1 MTKLFSI
8 LTLLSLMLVASAEQK
23 TVDQLKAEAEHAE
36 PGQQGRLYAEIAEK
50 LVAVAD
56 KQFTDAES
64 VKGHATVQEI
74 LQYATK
80 AHDLAIETRKKM
92 KETEKS
98 LRECHRRLENMKR
111 TLAAE
116 DRPRVEAVEKELE
129 DLRKKC
135 LNLCSPRPR
144 RRTTNENRN
153 QNIRSI
159 AVAER
164 RRVRKKA

>member
-1 MTKLFSI
+1 MRKAFPIVIVL
-8 LTLLSLMLVASAEQK
+8 LLALAAAAAEKTLE
-23 TVDQLKAEAEHAE
+23 QLKAEAEHADS
-36 PGQQGRLYAEIAEK
+36 GQQGRLYAEIADR

-80 AHDLAIETRKKM
+80 AHDLAIQTRKKM

-98 LRECHRRLENMKR
+98 LRQCKRRLENMRR

-116 DRPRVEAVEKELE
+116 DRPKVEAVEKQVDKLTEEVLE
-129 DLRKKC
+129 SMFAPSKKDRK
-135 LNLCSPRPR
+135 
-144 RRTTNENRN
+144 
-153 QNIRSI
+153 
-159 AVAER
+159 
-164 RRVRKKA
+164 

>member
-1 MTKLFSI
+1 MRRTFPIII
-8 LTLLSLMLVASAEQK
+8 LLLLALAARAEEK
-23 TVDQLKAEAEHAE
+23 TVEQLKAEAEHAE
-36 PGQQGRLYAEIAEK
+36 PGQRGRLYAEIAEK

-64 VKGHATVQEI
+64 IKGHATVQEI

-116 DRPRVEAVEKELE
+116 DRPTVEGVEKQLE
-129 DLRKKC
+129 KLTEEVLESMFAPPKK
-135 LNLCSPRPR
+135 
-144 RRTTNENRN
+144 E
-153 QNIRSI
+153 
-159 AVAER
+159 
-164 RRVRKKA
+164 KK

>member
-1 MTKLFSI
+1 MSKFFSMLILFS
-8 LTLLSLMLVASAEQK
+8 LTLAANAEQK

-50 LVAVAD
+50 LVTVAD

-116 DRPRVEAVEKELE
+116 DRPRVETVEKQLEELTQDVLE
-129 DLRKKC
+129 SMFARPEKKK
-135 LNLCSPRPR
+135 
-144 RRTTNENRN
+144 E
-153 QNIRSI
+153 Q
-159 AVAER
+159 
-164 RRVRKKA
+164 K

>member
-1 MTKLFSI
+1 LI
-8 LTLLSLMLVASAEQK
+8 ALLLALAAIAAEK
-23 TVDQLKAEAEHAE
+23 TVEQLKAEADHAE
-36 PGQQGRLYAEIAEK
+36 PGQQARLYAELADR

-98 LRECHRRLENMKR
+98 LRQCKRRLENMRR

-116 DRPRVEAVEKELE
+116 DRPKVEAVEKQVDKLTEEVLE
-129 DLRKKC
+129 SMFAPPKKDRK
-135 LNLCSPRPR
+135 
-144 RRTTNENRN
+144 
-153 QNIRSI
+153 
-159 AVAER
+159 
-164 RRVRKKA
+164 

>member
-1 MTKLFSI
+1 MRRTFPIVI
-8 LTLLSLMLVASAEQK
+8 LLLLGLTAAAEEK
-23 TVDQLKAEAEHAE
+23 TVEQLKAEAEHAE

-56 KQFTDAES
+56 KHFTDAES

-98 LRECHRRLENMKR
+98 LRECRRRLENMRR

-116 DRPRVEAVEKELE
+116 DRPSVEAVEKQLE
-129 DLRKKC
+129 KLTEEVLESMFAPPKK
-135 LNLCSPRPR
+135 
-144 RRTTNENRN
+144 E
-153 QNIRSI
+153 
-159 AVAER
+159 
-164 RRVRKKA
+164 KK

>member
-1 MTKLFSI
+1 MMPKLFSI
-8 LTLLSLMLVASAEQK
+8 IILLAYTLAASAEQK
-23 TVDQLKAEAEHAE
+23 TVDQLKTEAEHAS
-36 PGQQGRLYAEIAEK
+36 PDQQARLYAEIADR
-50 LVAVAD
+50 LVPVAD

-116 DRPRVEAVEKELE
+116 DRPRVEAVEKQLAKLTEDVLE
-129 DLRKKC
+129 SMFARPEKKK
-135 LNLCSPRPR
+135 
-144 RRTTNENRN
+144 E
-153 QNIRSI
+153 Q
-159 AVAER
+159 
-164 RRVRKKA
+164 K

>member
-1 MTKLFSI
+1 ITI
-8 LTLLSLMLVASAEQK
+8 LLLLLVLAASAEEK
-23 TVDQLKAEAEHAE
+23 TVEQLKAEAEHAE

-64 VKGHATVQEI
+64 IKGHATVQEV

-92 KETEKS
+92 KETEKT

-116 DRPRVEAVEKELE
+116 DRPDVESVEKQLE
-129 DLRKKC
+129 KLMEEVLESMFAPPKK
-135 LNLCSPRPR
+135 
-144 RRTTNENRN
+144 E
-153 QNIRSI
+153 
-159 AVAER
+159 
-164 RRVRKKA
+164 KK

>member
-1 MTKLFSI
+1 MRRTFSI
-8 LTLLSLMLVASAEQK
+8 VILLLLGLTGAAEEK
-23 TVDQLKAEAEHAE
+23 TVEQLKAEAEHAE
-36 PGQQGRLYAEIAEK
+36 PGQKGRLYAEIADK

-74 LQYATK
+74 LQYAIK

-98 LRECHRRLENMKR
+98 LRECRRRLENMRR

-116 DRPRVEAVEKELE
+116 DRPSIEAVEKQLE
-129 DLRKKC
+129 KLTEEVLESMFAPPKKD
-135 LNLCSPRPR
+135 
-144 RRTTNENRN
+144 
-153 QNIRSI
+153 
-159 AVAER
+159 
-164 RRVRKKA
+164 KK

>member
-1 MTKLFSI
+1 MSKLFPI
-8 LTLLSLMLVASAEQK
+8 LVLLSLTLAANAEQK

-50 LVAVAD
+50 MVTVAD

-80 AHDLAIETRKKM
+80 AHDLAIDTRKKM

-111 TLAAE
+111 TLAAV
-116 DRPRVEAVEKELE
+116 DRPRVEAVEKQLE
-129 DLRKKC
+129 KLTEDVLESMFARPGKKK
-135 LNLCSPRPR
+135 
-144 RRTTNENRN
+144 E
-153 QNIRSI
+153 Q
-159 AVAER
+159 
-164 RRVRKKA
+164 K

>member
-1 MTKLFSI
+1 MRRTFSI
-8 LTLLSLMLVASAEQK
+8 VILLLLGLIAAAEEK

-80 AHDLAIETRKKM
+80 AHDLVIESRKKM

-116 DRPRVEAVEKELE
+116 DRPRVEAVEKQLE
-129 DLRKKC
+129 KLTEEVLESMFAPPQKK
-135 LNLCSPRPR
+135 
-144 RRTTNENRN
+144 
-153 QNIRSI
+153 
-159 AVAER
+159 
-164 RRVRKKA
+164 KDHK